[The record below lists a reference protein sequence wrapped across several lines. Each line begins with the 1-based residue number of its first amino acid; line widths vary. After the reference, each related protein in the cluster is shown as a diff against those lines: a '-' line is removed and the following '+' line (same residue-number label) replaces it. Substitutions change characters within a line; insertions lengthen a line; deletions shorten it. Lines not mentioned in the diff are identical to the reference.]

1 MDTRTP
7 MLADATT
14 RRFIAHVLDAE
25 AAWTVAGEEGL
36 ARVAS
41 ATARA
46 RMVTLL
52 WSERAEAER
61 WGSLIAEHPRTK
73 RLSLADLLNE
83 VLPKLTALSR
93 LVGLDWGAEA
103 ARNRKSSLLIL
114 SAGCARRR
122 SPGSCARLSER
133 NVVWVLQGAEGP
145 ALLMSKRRP
154 GAANAALLVQP
165 CPRRRADCR
174 PARRLRRRR
183 RAARH
188 VSRENPP
195 VARRLGPAGR
205 ARLLRGRWRD
215 RAGACRPCRAT
226 GWRRQSPG
234 DCSLNPPGRHCWRAI
249 CAMPLT
255 ERVDDRSGQPS

>member
-52 WSERAEAER
+52 WSQRTEAER

-83 VLPKLTALSR
+83 VLPKLAALSR
-93 LVGLDWGAEA
+93 LVGPDWGAEA
-103 ARNRKSSLLIL
+103 AKPEIEPADLVASLREAAVARFVRK
-114 SAGCARRR
+114 A
-122 SPGSCARLSER
+122 SEQDI
-133 NVVWVLQGAEGP
+133 VWTLQGAEGP
-145 ALLMSKRRP
+145 ALLISKRWP
-154 GAANAALLVQP
+154 GKQMLP
-165 CPRRRADCR
+165 CWYNRAHAEARIAGPLADCV
-174 PARRLRRRR
+174 
-183 RAARH
+183 AAA
-188 VSRENPP
+188 VPL
-195 VARRLGPAGR
+195 ATF
-205 ARLLRGRWRD
+205 RD
-215 RAGACRPCRAT
+215 RTLLWLGDSGRLVAPGYCEGDGAIELAAAELAQRLAGAGNPQAT
-226 GWRRQSPG
+226 
-234 DCSLNPPGRHCWRAI
+234 A
-249 CAMPLT
+249 A
-255 ERVDDRSGQPS
+255 

>member
-83 VLPKLTALSR
+83 VLPKLAALSR
-93 LVGLDWGAEA
+93 LVGPDWGAEA
-103 ARNRKSSLLIL
+103 VNSEIEPAELVGSLREEAVARFVRK
-114 SAGCARRR
+114 A
-122 SPGSCARLSER
+122 SEQA
-133 NVVWVLQGAEGP
+133 VVWILQGAEGP
-145 ALLMSKRRP
+145 ALLISKRRS
-154 GAANAALLVQP
+154 GKQMLP
-165 CPRRRADCR
+165 CWYNRAHAEARIAGPLADCV
-174 PARRLRRRR
+174 
-183 RAARH
+183 AAA
-188 VSRENPP
+188 VPL
-195 VARRLGPAGR
+195 ATF
-205 ARLLRGRWRD
+205 RD
-215 RAGACRPCRAT
+215 RTLLWLGDSGRLVAPGYCEGDGAIELTPAELTGRLAGAGNPQAT
-226 GWRRQSPG
+226 
-234 DCSLNPPGRHCWRAI
+234 A
-249 CAMPLT
+249 A
-255 ERVDDRSGQPS
+255 

>member
-93 LVGLDWGAEA
+93 LVGPDWGAEA
-103 ARNRKSSLLIL
+103 VKSEIEPAGLVGSLREEAVSRFVRK
-114 SAGCARRR
+114 A
-122 SPGSCARLSER
+122 SEQDI
-133 NVVWVLQGAEGP
+133 VWLLQGAEGP

-154 GAANAALLVQP
+154 GQQMLP
-165 CPRRRADCR
+165 CWYNRAHAEARIAGPLADCVAAAVPLATFR
-174 PARRLRRRR
+174 ERTLLWLGDSGRLVAPGYCEGDGAIELAPADL
-183 RAARH
+183 
-188 VSRENPP
+188 
-195 VARRLGPAGR
+195 AGR
-205 ARLLRGRWRD
+205 L
-215 RAGACRPCRAT
+215 AGA
-226 GWRRQSPG
+226 G
-234 DCSLNPPGRHCWRAI
+234 NPQTTA
-249 CAMPLT
+249 A
-255 ERVDDRSGQPS
+255 

>member
-14 RRFIAHVLDAE
+14 RRFIAHVLDTE

-83 VLPKLTALSR
+83 VLPKLAALSR
-93 LVGLDWGAEA
+93 LVGPDWGAEA
-103 ARNRKSSLLIL
+103 ANSEIEPAELVGSLREE
-114 SAGCARRR
+114 AVARFVRR
-122 SPGSCARLSER
+122 VGEGNA
-133 NVVWVLQGAEGP
+133 VWILQGAEGP

-154 GAANAALLVQP
+154 GKQMLP
-165 CPRRRADCR
+165 CWYNRAHAEARIAGPLADCVAAAVPLATFLDR
-174 PARRLRRRR
+174 TLLWLGDSGRLVAPGYCEGDGAIELAPAEL
-183 RAARH
+183 ARQ
-188 VSRENPP
+188 
-195 VARRLGPAGR
+195 L
-205 ARLLRGRWRD
+205 
-215 RAGACRPCRAT
+215 AGAGNPQAT
-226 GWRRQSPG
+226 
-234 DCSLNPPGRHCWRAI
+234 A
-249 CAMPLT
+249 A
-255 ERVDDRSGQPS
+255 